1 MGLALTAEQ
10 GTATRWLSLGATIG
24 TVDRVPA
31 QGCRSPAPEARAIKS
46 RAATSLYMTGNSP
59 INPTPGAQSDL
70 SPDSATIPMGA
81 NVKPPRHLI
90 APVPRPAP
98 SRSPPP
104 WAWAPPRRLRP
115 PHRPPLPPRRAS
127 PAAPGLQV
135 TCTVAGT
142 HAGGQPISTSATTAT
157 VPHFLI
163 DDDLGVPYPHPSGR
177 QTLAGDAPGS
187 NKFSPQLVV
196 GQDAFN
202 NGILVAPNVLLE
214 DSTGVPRIY
223 IQTATPAATFT
234 TLERIIAQNPD
245 RGRALSREIRTI
257 QAGNTLYPDYRD
269 LVTPIVKQVQIPTF
283 VGGKLV
289 GEPATLTCQ
298 R

>member
-1 MGLALTAEQ
+1 MVEPGRHDRHGRSSACPGVPKPSARGAGNQIPRCDVPVHDGQQSDQPHAGRAVRPLAGLGNNPHGSQRETTPPSHRAGAAAGAVALAAAL
-10 GTATRWLSLGATIG
+10 GLGATA
-24 TVDRVPA
+24 TPA
-31 QGCRSPAPEARAIKS
+31 SAAPATTAS
-46 RAATSLYMTGNSP
+46 
-59 INPTPGAQSDL
+59 
-70 SPDSATIPMGA
+70 SAGQ
-81 NVKPPRHLI
+81 
-90 APVPRPAP
+90 
-98 SRSPPP
+98 
-104 WAWAPPRRLRP
+104 
-115 PHRPPLPPRRAS
+115 AS
-127 PAAPGLQV
+127 SAAPGLQV

-163 DDDLGVPYPHPSGR
+163 DDDLGVPYPDPSGR